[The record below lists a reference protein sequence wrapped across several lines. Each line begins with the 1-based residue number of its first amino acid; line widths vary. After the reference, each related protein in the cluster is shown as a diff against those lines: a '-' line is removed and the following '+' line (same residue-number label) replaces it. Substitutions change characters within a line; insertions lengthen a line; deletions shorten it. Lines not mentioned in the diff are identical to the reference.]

1 MSAVPRPTQPGII
14 PHFVYDLKDL
24 SISVMVAMCTKQRT
38 YTSHGVYVAAAGPA
52 VVTPGERAFLG
63 GREKREGGGGR
74 GRMGVKGSCHCG
86 DVQQELLHMFGWR
99 RGSGQGYFG
108 LS

>member
-1 MSAVPRPTQPGII
+1 MNEATDVHIPRCLCSSGWPGCCHPGGEGVPG
-14 PHFVYDLKDL
+14 
-24 SISVMVAMCTKQRT
+24 
-38 YTSHGVYVAAAGPA
+38 
-52 VVTPGERAFLG
+52 GERGLG
-63 GREKREGGGGR
+63 GEDGW
-74 GRMGVKGSCHCG
+74 GVKGSCHCG